1 MNFKTPSRRR
11 QEDFRIDVT
20 NLVDIA
26 FLLIIFF
33 TLSTSFAPSVK
44 GSPGISVDLP
54 KASAKEIDKGK
65 RTTVMVLTKDGL
77 NVIDGKSVPPQ
88 EIEPVL
94 RELSRS
100 AEDLL
105 LIVQAD
111 KNVPHGRVVA
121 VMDIAKGLGINR
133 LAIATEEK

>member
-1 MNFKTPSRRR
+1 MNFRTPSRRR
-11 QEDFRIDVT
+11 QVEFRIDVT

-44 GSPGISVDLP
+44 SSPGINVDLP
-54 KASAKEIDKGK
+54 KANAKEIDKSK
-65 RTTVMVLTKDGL
+65 RTVVMILTKEGLTVM
-77 NVIDGKSVPPQ
+77 DGKTISPQ
-88 EIEPVL
+88 EVEGAL
-94 RELSRS
+94 REISKS
-100 AEDLL
+100 SEDVL

-111 KNVPHGRVVA
+111 KNVPHGRVVTI
-121 VMDIAKGLGINR
+121 MDIAKGLGINR